1 MYMFLLYSKLLS
13 ILLCYTLVHLLL
25 VNDFVLFELQCEG
38 YHELLVRRLSTL
50 YVFN

>member
-1 MYMFLLYSKLLS
+1 MYIFLLYSKLLS
-13 ILLCYTLVHLLL
+13 NLPCYTLVHLLL

-38 YHELLVRRLSTL
+38 YHEPLVRRLGTC